1 MQGWA
6 EDDPVRPGTS
16 DEQGDGGS
24 SSLMREP
31 SNDVG
36 ASRDLE
42 LPAAH
47 AASQANSETGPQLD
61 SPGEGDGAAYL
72 LVARQVG
79 CHAYGTL
86 VA

>member
-42 LPAAH
+42 LPAH

-79 CHAYGTL
+79 CHA
-86 VA
+86 

>member
-61 SPGEGDGAAYL
+61 SPGDGDGAAYL

-79 CHAYGTL
+79 CHA
-86 VA
+86 